1 MQVRATRRRSLR
13 ASLSIELKK
22 SLRSPVSIDFLGNR
36 SRGGKR
42 IQFTK
47 DLKQLKENQILA
59 AKLVTGLEFEQARKT
74 ILRLM

>member
-1 MQVRATRRRSLR
+1 LE
-13 ASLSIELKK
+13 IE
-22 SLRSPVSIDFLGNR
+22 VEEENV
-36 SRGGKR
+36 
-42 IQFTK
+42 FTK